1 MLNSLFISDKVV
13 QQMSKAAHNAA
24 HADAT
29 NLVSSACIDVAKL

>member
-29 NLVSSACIDVAKL
+29 KRVANACIEVAQQ